1 MRIHY
6 EERLLAIRGQVIAM
20 GNLAHD
26 MVRKASESVITGNP
40 SLANEVI
47 RDDDVVDAAE
57 RQTTLE
63 TIMLV
68 MQESPVGSDLRFLV
82 STLGVVGEIE
92 EVADDAVKLAR
103 RSIKLGS
110 NFPSSMKVQLSD
122 LSEIARRQL
131 ASAVRLY
138 ADFDAEL
145 AQSIIDTDDEV
156 DSAYSKARDEL
167 LGILKLD
174 PTDAKGLVRAIEVFH
189 ALEHVS
195 DGAVA
200 IAKRMQLIDEPPPSM
215 AG

>member
-1 MRIHY
+1 MRIYY
-6 EERLLAIRGQVIAM
+6 EERLLAIRSQVIAM
-20 GNLAHD
+20 GHLAHD

-47 RDDDVVDAAE
+47 RDDDAVDAAE
-57 RQTTLE
+57 RTTTLE

-68 MQESPVGSDLRFLV
+68 MQESPVGPDLRFLV

-103 RSIKLGS
+103 RSLKLGT
-110 NFPSSMKVQLSD
+110 NFPSSMKVQLSE
-122 LSEIARRQL
+122 LSEISRLQL
-131 ASAVRLY
+131 ASAIRLY
-138 ADFDAEL
+138 ADFDPEL
-145 AQSIIDTDDEV
+145 AQSIIAKDDEV

-167 LGILKLD
+167 LEILKKD
-174 PTDAKGLVRAIEVFH
+174 PTDARGLVRAIEVFH

>member
-6 EERLLAIRGQVIAM
+6 EERILAIRSQVISM

-40 SLANEVI
+40 SLANDVI
-47 RDDDVVDAAE
+47 RDDDAVDVAE
-57 RQTTLE
+57 RQTTFE
-63 TIMLV
+63 TIMFV
-68 MQESPVGSDLRFLV
+68 MQESPVGPDLRFLV

-103 RSIKLGS
+103 RSLKLGT

-122 LSEIARRQL
+122 LSEISRRQL
-131 ASAVRLY
+131 ASAIRLY
-138 ADFDAEL
+138 ADFDHDL
-145 AQSIIDTDDEV
+145 ARSIIATDDEV

-167 LGILKLD
+167 LVLLKKD
-174 PTDAKGLVRAIEVFH
+174 PSDAGGLVRAIEVFH

-200 IAKRMQLIDEPPPSM
+200 IAKRMQLIDEPPSI

>member
-1 MRIHY
+1 
-6 EERLLAIRGQVIAM
+6 M

-47 RDDDVVDAAE
+47 RDDDEVDSLE
-57 RQTTLE
+57 RKTTLE

-68 MQESPVGSDLRFLV
+68 MQESPVGPDLRFLV

-103 RSIKLGS
+103 RSIKLGTS
-110 NFPSSMKVQLSD
+110 FPSSMKVKLND
-122 LSEIARRQL
+122 VSEVARRQL
-131 ASAVRLY
+131 ASAIRLY
-138 ADFDAEL
+138 ADFDADL
-145 AQSIIDTDDEV
+145 AHSIIATDDEV

-167 LGILKLD
+167 LVLLKND
-174 PTDAKGLVRAIEVFH
+174 PSEAKSLVRAIEVFH

-200 IAKRMQLIDEPPPSM
+200 IAKRMQLIDEPPPSI

>member
-1 MRIHY
+1 
-6 EERLLAIRGQVIAM
+6 M

-47 RDDDVVDAAE
+47 KDDDVVDDAE

-68 MQESPVGSDLRFLV
+68 MQESPVGPDLRFLV

-103 RSIKLGS
+103 RSLKLGS
-110 NFPSSMKVQLSD
+110 NFPTSMKVKLNE
-122 LSEIARRQL
+122 LSEISRQQL
-131 ASAVRLY
+131 ASAIRLY
-138 ADFDAEL
+138 ADFDHDL
-145 AQSIIDTDDEV
+145 ARSIIAKDDEV
-156 DSAYSKARDEL
+156 DSAYSRARDEL
-167 LGILKLD
+167 LELLKID
-174 PTDAKGLVRAIEVFH
+174 PSDAKGLVRAIEVFH

-195 DGAVA
+195 DHAVS
-200 IAKRMQLIDEPPPSM
+200 IAKRMQLIDEPPPSI